1 MTRGRGSTYGSVVGG
16 LSLVVVALS
25 LYLSPL
31 GATNHH
37 SKMEATARA
46 NTSAAKAR
54 PRTAPPVHEHSP
66 KAASVKA
73 PVGSVGKSIGNRP
86 LAKEIVYVPTPGA
99 SSGKSSTGTTTTLP
113 SKGTPTTTTTA
124 PVAATFTVEPKANL
138 VAPSS
143 DYWGVSINGVP
154 QGMPQLRALDSEVGS
169 APSELTWYQGWDE
182 PYPAQA
188 VQNAWQ
194 NGALPMITWESKP
207 TIDSTPAQSDPAYAL
222 RYIISGNYD
231 SYLKTFAQAVVAQGM
246 PVVIR
251 LDQEMNG
258 NWFPWAEG
266 TNGNTS
272 GQFVQMWQHVWN
284 IFQAAGANQY
294 VIWLWAPNRID
305 NLVHGPS
312 LSEVYPGD
320 AYVDW
325 VGIDAYWRSATEAP
339 TFAAVLG
346 QSIAA
351 VSALTTKPIYI
362 AETAGIETDPTDGND
377 VGPQKVQYTTN
388 LLTGIEADTQI
399 IGFSWFDNVA
409 TSSSDGTTI
418 TNDWRIDSDA
428 SNLIAFKAGLA
439 AGPFRSGL
447 TPSSGP
453 PATLDVIP
461 PSGS

>member
-1 MTRGRGSTYGSVVGG
+1 MTRGRGSTYVSVVGG
-16 LSLVVVALS
+16 LSLVVVTLS

-37 SKMEATARA
+37 SKIEATARTKA
-46 NTSAAKAR
+46 GAADSHPQTGR
-54 PRTAPPVHEHSP
+54 PVDEHSP
-66 KAASVKA
+66 RAANVKA
-73 PVGSVGKSIGNRP
+73 QVKSAGNRSIS
-86 LAKEIVYVPTPGA
+86 KEIVYVPTPGA
-99 SSGKSSTGTTTTLP
+99 SSGRSSTATTTTPP
-113 SKGTPTTTTTA
+113 SIGRPTTTTIAPA
-124 PVAATFTVEPKANL
+124 PVAPTFTVESKANL

-222 RYIISGNYD
+222 RYIINGNYD
-231 SYLKTFAQAVVAQGM
+231 SYLQSFAQSVVAQGM

-258 NWFPWAEG
+258 NWFPWTEG

-294 VIWLWAPNRID
+294 VIWLWAPNRVD
-305 NLVHGPS
+305 NLAHAPS
-312 LSEVYPGD
+312 LSELYPGD
-320 AYVDW
+320 SYVDW
-325 VGIDAYWRSATEAP
+325 VGIDAYWRSTTEAP

-346 QSIAA
+346 ESIAA
-351 VSALTTKPIYI
+351 VNAVATKPIYI
-362 AETAGIETDPTDGND
+362 AETAGIETDPTNGSD
-377 VGPQKVQYTTN
+377 VGPQKVQFTTN
-388 LLTGIEADTQI
+388 FLTGIEADTQI
-399 IGFSWFDNVA
+399 VGFSWFDNVA

-418 TNDWRIDSDA
+418 TDDWRIDSDA
-428 SNLIAFKAGLA
+428 SNLIAFKTGLA
-439 AGPFRSGL
+439 AGPFRNGL
-447 TPSSGP
+447 TASSGP
-453 PATLDVIP
+453 PTTLDVIP
-461 PSGS
+461 PSSS